1 MSVHSSLQVFVCA
14 KGRGYMQILKNHST
28 GEVESSTTKDGH
40 DIIKT
45 VCGEPPNG
53 EVYHFQT
60 AGVVGN
66 GSFGVVFEA
75 TCLETS
81 ETVRFCFADR
91 QSQCGAAACMQ
102 ILLLC
107 QC

>member
-1 MSVHSSLQVFVCA
+1 
-14 KGRGYMQILKNHST
+14 MQILKNHST

-45 VCGEPPNG
+45 VCGEPPNV

-81 ETVRFCFADR
+81 ETVRN
-91 QSQCGAAACMQ
+91 M
-102 ILLLC
+102 ILYSG
-107 QC
+107 